1 VHFIDLDFYLQ
12 QQKADRRWGLASSL
26 ALGVHAAL
34 FLLVMYMP
42 SFIDT
47 KPILEEVVSVSL
59 VSLPETNAQSPSPS
73 AAASASKPVA
83 EKKVEAPPPP
93 PPPPPSEPAAPPEP
107 VVPPPKAQV
116 PVEPETA
123 PPEPVAVTKPVSIFP
138 DKRKIKKA
146 QDVRLDEDKV
156 KEREVQEKQQEER
169 ELKKK
174 IEERQRE
181 AQQRQQE
188 DRELQKKIEERKR
201 EAERKESVRR
211 DAERQKVIAQAKNEQ
226 IRAENEARQA
236 TAEARKLEAEARAAR
251 EAVANTR
258 SDATRQTQAMQNAV
272 TQTSS
277 GRQNAQ
283 SLVEQNYWNA
293 VGQRVKSFWK
303 LTEEHNW
310 EASLLA
316 QVVITINKDGDVVNI
331 KFNQRSKDPLF
342 DQLLEKTIKKATPMP
357 RFPTLLQ
364 QETTDVW
371 LQFRPGDLG
380 KM

>member
-1 VHFIDLDFYLQ
+1 MHFIDSDFYLQ
-12 QQKADRRWGLASSL
+12 QQEADRRWGLASSL
-26 ALGVHAAL
+26 ALCVHAAL
-34 FLLVMYMP
+34 FLMVMYMP
-42 SFIDT
+42 SFFDT

-59 VSLPETNAQSPSPS
+59 VSLPETNAPSAPPS
-73 AAASASKPVA
+73 AASNASKPVA
-83 EKKVEAPPPP
+83 EKKIEAP

-107 VVPPPKAQV
+107 VAPPPPKAQV

-123 PPEPVAVTKPVSIFP
+123 PPEPVAATNPVSIFP

-146 QDVRLDEDKV
+146 QDVRLEEDKI
-156 KEREVQEKQQEER
+156 KEREVQERQQEER

-181 AQQRQQE
+181 VQQRQQE
-188 DRELQKKIEERKR
+188 ERELQKKIEERKR
-201 EAERKESVRR
+201 EAERKEAVRR
-211 DAERQKVIAQAKNEQ
+211 DAEKQKVIAQAKNEQ
-226 IRAENEARQA
+226 MRAENEAKQA
-236 TAEARKLEAEARAAR
+236 SAEARKLEAEARAAR